1 MRSDANLGPQAQ
13 ADSGE
18 QKVAYDPPDLVV
30 LGTLTELTQ
39 LGNAPP
45 DELLNDGS
53 QA

>member
-1 MRSDANLGPQAQ
+1 MNSGVEQGH
-13 ADSGE
+13 SGE
-18 QKVAYDPPDLVV
+18 YQAPQLEV

>member
-1 MRSDANLGPQAQ
+1 MN
-13 ADSGE
+13 SGHE
-18 QKVAYDPPDLVV
+18 TQGSYEAPKLEV
-30 LGTLTELTQ
+30 LGTLAELTQ

>member
-1 MRSDANLGPQAQ
+1 MRFERTET
-13 ADSGE
+13 GE
-18 QKVAYDPPDLVV
+18 LRAPKLEV
-30 LGTLTELTQ
+30 LGNLAELTQ

>member
-1 MRSDANLGPQAQ
+1 MRSGDEMSEP
-13 ADSGE
+13 DSIGE
-18 QKVAYDPPDLVV
+18 EGAKLDYEPPKLEI
-30 LGTLTELTQ
+30 LGTLAELTQ